1 MSLISIQNFMAPF
14 RSKTHLVT
22 LIIVAA
28 VFGAFR
34 LSGGS
39 ISSVPRMQRK
49 MPATY
54 SAPSTDAMNR
64 LGESADGKPQ
74 QRTARPTTQQYP
86 PSRDSILDTINTPD
100 ASSQGSSKAKE
111 DLSDIERKLGLR

>member
-1 MSLISIQNFMAPF
+1 MAPF

-49 MPATY
+49 VPASY

-64 LGESADGKPQ
+64 LGEPAIGTTQ
-74 QRTARPTTQQYP
+74 QRVARPTIQQN
-86 PSRDSILDTINTPD
+86 PSSQDSILDTINAPD
-100 ASSQGSSKAKE
+100 ASTQGSSKAKE